1 MDSKENKVSFSME
14 NIEQHVELS
23 KQNQAAPQMRKP

>member
-23 KQNQAAPQMRKP
+23 EQNQAAPQMRKP